1 MGKFQMD
8 YYKTYYFA
16 DICSGVMEETFAY
29 VRTLNDFWGEGN
41 IRNFMRPFQKF
52 SLLHQYIDF
61 CIDRLIDESNRE
73 ITELSFEQLKTK
85 KFWINHTLDYHDIKH
100 KSFWEWYNSDN
111 EYFNLATDDLIMKY
125 FEFIE
130 FSDLYYNLKTQMI
143 EETFFIL
150 FLNRKFLRAFNLNL
164 AGIFQIEDFTD
175 FNDSQLKL
183 LNPKFRLLR
192 KNIPVWAKKAVFY
205 RDRGKCT
212 YCNKGLTGLI
222 NIANKYHIDHIVS
235 LDQFGFND
243 ISNLQLLCDSCNT
256 SKGSSHSNIS
266 KDYEKWY

>member
-1 MGKFQMD
+1 MD

-16 DICSGVMEETFAY
+16 DICSIVMEESFLY
-29 VRTLNDFWGEGN
+29 VRKLNDFWGEGN
-41 IRNFMRPFQKF
+41 IRNFLQPFPKF

-61 CIDRLIDESNRE
+61 CIDRLIYESNKE
-73 ITELSFEQLKTK
+73 ISDLSLNQLKNK
-85 KFWINHTLDYHDIKH
+85 KFWINHTLDYHNIKH
-100 KSFWEWYNSDN
+100 KSFWEWYQSDN
-111 EYFNLATDDLIMKY
+111 VFFNLMTEDLIIKY

-130 FSDLYYNLKTQMI
+130 YSDLYYDLKNQMI

-150 FLNRKFLRAFNLNL
+150 FLNRKFLKNFNSNL
-164 AGIFQIEDFTD
+164 AGIFELENPDA
-175 FNDSQLKL
+175 FNESQLKF
-183 LNPKFRLLR
+183 LNSKFRLSR
-192 KNIPVWAKKAVFY
+192 KNIPTWAKKAVFY

-212 YCNKGLTGLI
+212 YCNKDLTGLI

-256 SKGSSHSNIS
+256 SKGSRHSNVS
-266 KDYEKWY
+266 KNYEKWY